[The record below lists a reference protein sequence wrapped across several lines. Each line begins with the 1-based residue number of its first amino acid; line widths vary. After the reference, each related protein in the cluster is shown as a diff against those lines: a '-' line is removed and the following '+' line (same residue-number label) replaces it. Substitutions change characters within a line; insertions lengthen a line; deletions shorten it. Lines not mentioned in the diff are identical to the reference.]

1 MKITTKWGE
10 KIDKNNPLP
19 EYPRPQF
26 ERDSFI
32 NLNGVWSYLISKKK
46 TEIPTAF
53 EGEIVVPFS
62 PECQL
67 SGVERVV
74 MPDDFLYYER
84 EFDLP
89 EEFIKGRVIL
99 NFGAVDYIAKVYVN
113 GKYVGAHKGG
123 YNPFSFDI
131 TDYIVIGKNRINV
144 TVTDP
149 SNTGDQ
155 CRGKQTLNGT
165 GIWYTPQSGI
175 WQTVWLESTPL
186 TFIEKIKITPDIDEK
201 AVKIVVSTNKAPESK
216 AEIVVV
222 DGDNVVAN
230 VNFESG
236 KEVVIPIEDMKLW
249 SPEDPH
255 LYDVV
260 VVCDDDMVRSYFGM
274 RKFSEGVDKT
284 GKKRLFLNNKPYF
297 HKGLLDQ
304 GYWSDGMLTP
314 PSDEA
319 MIYDIQTM
327 KDLGFNMLRKHIKV
341 EPMRW
346 YYHCDRLGMIV
357 WQDMVSGCKN
367 YNILCIAVLPFLGF
381 MFNDNK
387 YGFFHRKNKEARD
400 EYTQQYFEML
410 DNLYNVVSIGMWVPF
425 NEGWGQFDS
434 AWFSE
439 RTKEFDATRT
449 VDSASGWHDQGID
462 AKSIHCYFTPFKV
475 PKKEKRL
482 VLLSEYGG
490 YSYQEKGHVFNN
502 KKFGYRI
509 YNDKESLN
517 AAYKKLHEKLIIP
530 AIKDG
535 LAATVYTQV
544 SDVESEITGL
554 LTYDRRVLKVD
565 PDMVRAVNAQLKL

>member
-10 KIDKNNPLP
+10 KLDKNNPLP

-32 NLNGVWSYLISKKK
+32 SLNGVWNYLISKKE
-46 TEIPTAF
+46 TEIPEHF

-67 SGVERVV
+67 SGVERIV
-74 MPDDFLYYER
+74 MPDDYLYYER

-99 NFGAVDYIAKVYVN
+99 NFGAVDYISKIYVN
-113 GKYVGAHKGG
+113 GKFVGNHRGG

-149 SNTGDQ
+149 SNKGAQ
-155 CRGKQTLNGT
+155 CRGKQTLGGT

-175 WQTVWLESTPL
+175 WQTVWLESVPL
-186 TFIEKIKITPDIDEK
+186 TFIEKIRITPDIDNEEVRITVFTNT
-201 AVKIVVSTNKAPESK
+201 APENKAELV
-216 AEIVVV
+216 IV
-222 DGDNVVAN
+222 DGEKVVAELTY
-230 VNFESG
+230 ESG
-236 KEVVIPIEDMKLW
+236 KENVVKIDDMKLW

-260 VVCDDDMVRSYFGM
+260 AVCDGDMVRSYFGM
-274 RKFSEGVDKT
+274 RKFSYGKDAEGKM
-284 GKKRLFLNNKPYF
+284 RLFLNNKPYF
-297 HKGLLDQ
+297 HNGLLDQ
-304 GYWSDGMLTP
+304 GYWCDGMLTP

-319 MIYDIQTM
+319 MIYDIKLM

-357 WQDMVSGCKN
+357 WQDMVSGGGK
-367 YNILCIAVLPFLGF
+367 YNFLCIAVLPFLGF
-381 MFNDNK
+381 MIPDSR
-387 YGFFHRKNKEARD
+387 YGFFARKNKEARD
-400 EYTQQYFEML
+400 EFTAQYFEML
-410 DNLYNVVSIGMWVPF
+410 DNLYNCVSIGMWVPF

-439 RTKEFDATRT
+439 RTKEIDPTRT

-475 PKKEKRL
+475 PKKEKRP
-482 VLLSEYGG
+482 VLLSEFGG
-490 YSYQEKGHVFNN
+490 YSYQEKGHVFSN

-509 YNDKESLN
+509 YNDKEDLN
-517 AAYKKLHEKLIIP
+517 AAYKKLIETRIVP

-535 LAATVYTQV
+535 LAAAVYTQV
-544 SDVESEITGL
+544 SDVESEINGL
-554 LTYDRRVLKVD
+554 LTYDRRVLKFD
-565 PDMVRAVNAQLKL
+565 HETIKSLNAKLKL